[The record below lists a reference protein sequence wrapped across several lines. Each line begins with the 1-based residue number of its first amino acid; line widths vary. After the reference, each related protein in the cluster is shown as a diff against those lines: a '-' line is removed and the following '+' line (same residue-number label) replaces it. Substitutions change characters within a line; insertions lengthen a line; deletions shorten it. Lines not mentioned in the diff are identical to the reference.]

1 MNTLIIQ
8 SPHIRLPVAPFRTPL
23 QSRHFRT
30 RLPVSPEPSFCLALL
45 CTAAPFARPRFCA
58 LAFSAPFRTTYP
70 HLRTTYPHLRITF
83 PHLRITFSHP
93 RTFSMFGL
101 FSRAKVSRLG
111 DGVSGVVDLV
121 ESSGKVCAVKTYH
134 SREAHESR
142 LEFVERVA
150 HEYQVLSKLHHGNII
165 QPLRLL
171 VLFGT
176 VKMQMELG
184 SPNLYVLL
192 RERTATD
199 ETLKTEKHLQKGDV
213 RVECRVPG
221 KHRARPLLREVFCLW
236 RQLCLGIAY
245 LHSHNWCHRDLKL
258 ENLVLVGHTLKIV
271 DFQTAA
277 PTDRKVLGLVGSP
290 SYVAPETVASIH
302 YFGAAADIWAMGIVL
317 YYMATGRFPWKSAVW
332 NDARYAGYIKD
343 KTSMLA
349 KLPQECVALVAAVLD
364 LDPEKRPSAQEI
376 LVDPWVSSI
385 KWCHGEEECGLH
397 VLGAETKTDG
407 R

>member
-1 MNTLIIQ
+1 MNRFLTRSS
-8 SPHIRLPVAPFRTPL
+8 SPTDFL
-23 QSRHFRT
+23 SRHFRPESSSAVLS
-30 RLPVSPEPSFCLALL
+30 RPQFPVSPSFSFSPLFPLRLL
-45 CTAAPFARPRFCA
+45 CT
-58 LAFSAPFRTTYP
+58 
-70 HLRTTYPHLRITF
+70 
-83 PHLRITFSHP
+83 FSHRLLCI
-93 RTFSMFGL
+93 RTFSAFSFLSAFFPTSLPTMFGL

-150 HEYQVLSKLHHGNII
+150 HEYQVLSKLHHENVIR
-165 QPLRLL
+165 PFRLL

-192 RERTATD
+192 RERSAIDSETA
-199 ETLKTEKHLQKGDV
+199 KTEKHIQKGDV
-213 RVECRVPG
+213 RVECRVLG
-221 KHRARPLLREVFCLW
+221 ARRASPLLREVFCLW